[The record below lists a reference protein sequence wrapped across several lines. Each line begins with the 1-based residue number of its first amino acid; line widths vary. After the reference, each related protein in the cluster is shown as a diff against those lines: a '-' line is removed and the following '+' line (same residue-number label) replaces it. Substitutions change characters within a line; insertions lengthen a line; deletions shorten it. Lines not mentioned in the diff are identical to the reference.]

1 MSLHIGKFK
10 STKQLTEENEQQ
22 GHLIEEK
29 YEEGKGSQNRVNIPR
44 KQILKLCVHLTL
56 LGIPHK
62 LRYEMTFEMETWSI
76 RSRDYD

>member
-1 MSLHIGKFK
+1 MNSKDIWLKKNMRKGK
-10 STKQLTEENEQQ
+10 EVR
-22 GHLIEEK
+22 I
-29 YEEGKGSQNRVNIPR
+29 NIPR

-56 LGIPHK
+56 LGIPRK